1 MNSNIQ
7 DEISFVS
14 VAHENIY
21 IRKIIT
27 KLNTVD
33 PEINA
38 IILLIIYIM
47 QKMQVNITHLFL
59 AWLEQYFY
67 LLANT
72 FKQLDQQ
79 PLHLSPPL
87 RYSNKN

>member
-1 MNSNIQ
+1 MR
-7 DEISFVS
+7 
-14 VAHENIY
+14 IY

-47 QKMQVNITHLFL
+47 QKM
-59 AWLEQYFY
+59 
-67 LLANT
+67 
-72 FKQLDQQ
+72 
-79 PLHLSPPL
+79 
-87 RYSNKN
+87 